1 MASEMEGK
9 FIGPM
14 PPSEFLEAYLP
25 TRRRKKWSQKIKSR
39 FIAVKDQKSERAV
52 YDLWCVTE
60 KHSDSQS
67 RLMSMV
73 ARLARYSH
81 FAPLS
86 KSSTPTISAI

>member
-25 TRRRKKWSQKIKSR
+25 TRRRKEWSQKMKSR

-52 YDLWCVTE
+52 YE
-60 KHSDSQS
+60 
-67 RLMSMV
+67 
-73 ARLARYSH
+73 
-81 FAPLS
+81 PLVCN
-86 KSSTPTISAI
+86 